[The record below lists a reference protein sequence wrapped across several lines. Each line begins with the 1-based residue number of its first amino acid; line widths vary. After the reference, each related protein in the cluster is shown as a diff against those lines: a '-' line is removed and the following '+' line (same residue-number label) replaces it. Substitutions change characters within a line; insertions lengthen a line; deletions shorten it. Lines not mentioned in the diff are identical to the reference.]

1 MKLFIAGIGGTLMAG
16 VAQLARAA
24 GHQVD
29 GCDNPLY
36 PPVSTL
42 LAESGITWREGYDP
56 AHLSPAPDCVLFGN
70 ALSRGN
76 PLVEAVLDRR
86 IPYASAPAWLGQHIL
101 RNRRVLAVAGTHG
114 KTTTS
119 SMLAWILQASGL
131 EPGFLIGG
139 RPGNFS
145 QSARLGT
152 GEYFVIEADEYDTA
166 FFDKRAKFVHYAPSL
181 AILHNLEFDH
191 ADIYPNRR
199 AIERQFA
206 HLLRTMPASATV
218 LVNQSEP
225 ALRAVL
231 RQGCW
236 SRTVGYTPRPR
247 RNAWGLKPL
256 SEDYQTFQINCPNN
270 RNVRVQW
277 QAFGRHNAANALA
290 AVAGACECG
299 IDPAAASEAL
309 RHFIPAARR
318 LQPLH
323 ADDRHQLYS
332 DFAHH
337 PSAIAAVLEALRT
350 RHPGKRLVAGLDLAS
365 NSMRAGVH
373 GPQVDAALDAADAAL
388 LYTRHGAAQAAQ
400 SRHATAANAKAFIH
414 QLTKLAGDSAVI
426 VLMSNGGF
434 DGIPAQVVKWFGG
447 AES

>member
-24 GHQVD
+24 GHAVD

-36 PPVSTL
+36 PPVSDL
-42 LAESGITWREGYDP
+42 LAESGLTWRTGYDP
-56 AHLSPAPDCVLFGN
+56 DHLSPAPDCVLFGN

-86 IPYASAPAWLGQHIL
+86 LPYDSAPAWLGRHIL
-101 RNRRVLAVAGTHG
+101 RDRQVLAVAGTHG

-119 SMLAWILQASGL
+119 AMLAWILQAGGL

-139 RPGNFS
+139 RPGNFDE
-145 QSARLGT
+145 SARLGT
-152 GEYFVIEADEYDTA
+152 GRHFVIEADEYDTA
-166 FFDKRAKFVHYAPSL
+166 FFDKRAKFVHYAPDL

-206 HLLRTMPASATV
+206 HLLRTMPGRATV
-218 LVNQSEP
+218 LVNRSEP
-225 ALRAVL
+225 ALRSVL

-236 SRTVGYTPRPR
+236 SRVVGYAPRPGR
-247 RNAWGLKPL
+247 GIWGLRAL
-256 SEDYQTFQINCPNN
+256 SPDYQAFQIDCPDAPP
-270 RNVRVQW
+270 VRVEW
-277 QAFGRHNAANALA
+277 PEFGRHNALNALA
-290 AVAGACECG
+290 AVA
-299 IDPAAASEAL
+299 AASECGVAPAEAAAAL
-309 RHFIPAARR
+309 GEFVPAARR
-318 LQPLH
+318 LQILH
-323 ADDRHQLYS
+323 ADDRHRLYS

-337 PSAIAAVLEALRT
+337 PSAIAAVLEALRA
-350 RHPGKRLVAGLDLAS
+350 RHPERRLVAGLDLAS

-373 GPQVDAALDAADAAL
+373 GPRVDAALDGADHAL
-388 LYTRHGAAQAAQ
+388 LYTRLGEAQAAQ
-400 SRHATAANAKAFIH
+400 SRHATAADAEAFIQ
-414 QLTKLAGDSAVI
+414 QLIELAGDSAII

-434 DGIPAQVVKWFGG
+434 DGIPGRVVERL
-447 AES
+447 A